1 MGKYKLVIL
10 SIIVLIASV
19 LVAFDTGVSIAE

>member
-19 LVAFDTGVSIAE
+19 LVASDTGVSIAE